1 MGIHH
6 THSSNRTRDR
16 SRIKHLLLDTHT
28 HIPYITVKMVSAPYQ
43 RMKSANA
50 TVAKNVTKRGNVKAT
65 LNPVEEKS
73 PVGPYLLALFIF
85 VVCGSAVFEI
95 IMKVRSG

>member
-1 MGIHH
+1 
-6 THSSNRTRDR
+6 
-16 SRIKHLLLDTHT
+16 
-28 HIPYITVKMVSAPYQ
+28 MVSAPYQ

-50 TVAKNVTKRGNVKAT
+50 TVAKNVTKRGNVKTT
-65 LNPVEEKS
+65 LNPQEEKS

-85 VVCGSAVFEI
+85 VVCGSAIFEI